1 MMIYAKTWR
10 EMPLEEILKS
20 LDIGIRVLKDEVENA
35 DIDTLKEEAETELF
49 IVHLAKEL
57 LSILEK
63 RNKEKIEATATL

>member
-1 MMIYAKTWR
+1 
-10 EMPLEEILKS
+10 MPLEEILKS

-49 IVHLAKEL
+49 IAHLAKEL